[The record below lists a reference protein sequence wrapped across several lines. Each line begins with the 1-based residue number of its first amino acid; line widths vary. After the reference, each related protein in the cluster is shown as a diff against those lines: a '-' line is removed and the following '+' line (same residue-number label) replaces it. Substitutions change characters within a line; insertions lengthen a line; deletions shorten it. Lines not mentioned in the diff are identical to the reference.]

1 MFHQVLRAGIAAG
14 LVAGIVATALQSGI
28 VTPLIEAAE
37 TYETGTGNPGVLAH
51 RHGETTHTHAFGDS
65 LHEHDGHAVI
75 LTNGERGHGHGA
87 ALAGGER
94 RPARAGASDGGHEHV
109 HAGAPHGRGD
119 EHTRAGAP
127 DGGDEHTRG
136 GALSSDGHGHGHGRD
151 AGHRHGEAW
160 APEDGLERIAWTAV
174 SNVATAIGF
183 ALLLGAIFAW
193 RGGAT
198 WRQGLLWGAAGFV
211 VFFANPAIGL
221 HPEVPGAFATEL
233 PDRQLW
239 WLFAVVC
246 SGIGAGLLLLAPK
259 MAAKGAG
266 AVLLAVPHLAG
277 APHPDV
283 VGGLAP
289 QALADRFAIATAVTN
304 CIFWLVLGLSAAVA
318 FRRFVR
324 P

>member
-1 MFHQVLRAGIAAG
+1 MMLHQVLRAGIAAG
-14 LVAGIVATALQSGI
+14 LVAGVAATALQSGI

-37 TYETGTGNPGVLAH
+37 TYETGAGDPGILAH
-51 RHGETTHTHAFGDS
+51 HHGGPTHKHAFGSS

-75 LTNGERGHGHGA
+75 LTNGERGHGA
-87 ALAGGER
+87 ALADGEH
-94 RPARAGASDGGHEHV
+94 RPARAGASDDGHEHA
-109 HAGAPHGRGD
+109 HAGAPD
-119 EHTRAGAP
+119 
-127 DGGDEHTRG
+127 
-136 GALSSDGHGHGHGRD
+136 DGHERARAALAGDGHGRD
-151 AGHRHGEAW
+151 HGHAAGHRHGEAW
-160 APEDGLERIAWTAV
+160 APESRLERIAWTAV

-183 ALLLGAIFAW
+183 ALLLGAVFAW

-221 HPEVPGAFATEL
+221 PPEIPGAFAAEL
-233 PDRQLW
+233 TDRQLW
-239 WLFAVVC
+239 WTFAVVC
-246 SGIGAGLLLLAPK
+246 SGVGVGLLLLAPR

-283 VGGLAP
+283 TGGLAP
-289 QALADRFAIATAVTN
+289 QALADRFVVATSVTN
-304 CIFWLVLGLSAAVA
+304 GIFWLLLGLSVAVA

-324 P
+324 G